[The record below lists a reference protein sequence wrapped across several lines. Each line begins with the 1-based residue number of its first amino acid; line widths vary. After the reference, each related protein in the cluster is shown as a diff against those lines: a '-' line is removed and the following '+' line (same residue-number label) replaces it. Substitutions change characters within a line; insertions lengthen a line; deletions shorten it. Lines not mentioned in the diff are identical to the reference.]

1 MRGLDWPTAMGKE
14 PSLSSKLDFP
24 NVNHKNC
31 FNMFEFLK
39 QSYVGYFI
47 FFSRNAP
54 SEEEN
59 IISIKLK
66 ININLIFIFL
76 YVLKHAHSW
85 EVDGNR
91 KFEKDETFSLLWC
104 GSSDL
109 CSQDISGR
117 LECCK

>member
-1 MRGLDWPTAMGKE
+1 MLTTEIA
-14 PSLSSKLDFP
+14 SICLNFYS
-24 NVNHKNC
+24 NVC
-31 FNMFEFLK
+31 MLLF
-39 QSYVGYFI
+39 

-85 EVDGNR
+85 ELDGNR

-104 GSSDL
+104 GSSGL